1 MIGEEQTTTDLTISL
16 GKYCDEEERER
27 KGKR

>member
-1 MIGEEQTTTDLTISL
+1 MTGEEQKTTDLAISL

-27 KGKR
+27 KGK